1 MKLTD
6 VLAGIDKIIE
16 ELRDRNHALMEK
28 LDVTPDDPMFNEE
41 DEGDEEDGSSTAADD
56 NDDTSTDDDDTVNGS
71 DYEDVDADAA
81 NASNDVGN
89 DAYQEI
95 DAENDGEEADDEDDD
110 ERQSNESTVDEGIIS
125 TVSGLAGSVGG
136 MIAGNAA
143 APGLGASVGSQIGG
157 TVGGVVGN
165 AIDGNNQPKAESTV
179 DEGVRGAV
187 STGIIGSAVGGI
199 AGAAKGAYD
208 YYKARKDGEDP
219 DLWDKVSSGA
229 LKGAAMGGA
238 AGAVGGGMSGT
249 VANTAMKYTN
259 MVSPGFGRM
268 AQSAG
273 DIAHT
278 IAHPLDTTKDAAKKV
293 AKKAIDAPK
302 KFVKAVKD
310 AGEAGKEARQAQAD
324 SEELAKHVSRKHEQL
339 KKSSP
344 DKTEFIKKSARLKIA
359 GSNPVISHDEE
370 DDFFGKIG
378 SEIAQKDMDVSNLP
392 TMSNRELAKLVK
404 DSGQEYVALKDGRLI
419 PLSDAKKLP
428 DYKEQID
435 TLRTEIITDLANG
448 KEPKKGRLSIRMPS
462 LMDIITLRG
471 LDPKYLEQ
479 MEKRDRRLY
488 STESTNRVEE
498 DAVQS
503 FGANGV
509 IPNFGSQYLQGID
522 LTGGNAGTT
531 AVPTAAANAPT
542 VAADKPLPTPSFYT
556 PGSNT
561 SNANATVVA
570 TKAEPKAVE
579 LPRIASDDS
588 PKTPSTESPTSSS
601 NKGGWKEQ
609 LSNWAKTNVTDPI
622 VGSGRDAINRMT
634 DKLNDKMGQSFDNLD
649 NKVGQVADKATDE
662 LGQTGATGRDAI
674 NRMTDNTN
682 AAVNHVADNANEK
695 INQLVQYCMDKGDMT
710 HAEAMAYVKQ
720 HGDEL
725 NAALKNEIKL
735 TGEALRKKINGL
747 GNGGGNGLGT
757 GLLLGGVGLAAGAAL
772 GSGKKKKRR

>member
-41 DEGDEEDGSSTAADD
+41 DEEGSSAAADD
-56 NDDTSTDDDDTVNGS
+56 NDVSTADGDDTVNGS
-71 DYEDVDADAA
+71 DYEDVDADAV
-81 NASNDVGN
+81 NATDVIG
-89 DAYQEI
+89 DDSYQEI
-95 DAENDGEEADDEDDD
+95 NAEDDGDEADEEDGD

-136 MIAGNAA
+136 MIAGNAV

-165 AIDGNNQPKAESTV
+165 AIDGGNQPKAESTV

-229 LKGAAMGGA
+229 MKGAAMGGA
-238 AGAVGGGMSGT
+238 AGAVGGGVSDT

-259 MVSPGFGRM
+259 MVSPKFGGM

-273 DIAHT
+273 DVAHA
-278 IAHPLDTTKDAAKKV
+278 IAHPLDTAKDAAKKV
-293 AKKAIDAPK
+293 AKKAIETPK

-310 AGEAGKEARQAQAD
+310 AGEAGKEARQSQAD
-324 SEELAKHVSRKHEQL
+324 SEELAKQLGRKHEQL
-339 KKSSP
+339 KKSYP
-344 DKTEFIKKSARLKIA
+344 DKKELIKKDAIIKIA
-359 GSNPVISHDEE
+359 GSNPVITHE
-370 DDFFGKIG
+370 DDDDFLSRIGNKI
-378 SEIAQKDMDVSNLP
+378 AHNDMGVTNLP
-392 TMSNRELAKLVK
+392 TLSNRELAKLVK

-419 PLSDAKKLP
+419 PLADAKKLP

-435 TLRTEIITDLANG
+435 TLRTKIITDLANG
-448 KEPKKGRLSIRMPS
+448 KEPNIPLNRTLFSRKPS

-471 LDPKYLEQ
+471 LDPRYHKQ
-479 MEKRDRRLY
+479 MAERDRRLY
-488 STESTNRVEE
+488 STESTDRVEE
-498 DAVQS
+498 DAVPS
-503 FGANGV
+503 FDANGA

-531 AVPTAAANAPT
+531 AVPNAAANVPA
-542 VAADKPLPTPSFYT
+542 AMADKPLPTPSFYT
-556 PGSNT
+556 TGSGNSHANT
-561 SNANATVVA
+561 TVVA
-570 TKAEPKAVE
+570 AKAEPKPIE
-579 LPRIASDDS
+579 PPKIASDDS
-588 PKTPSTESPTSSS
+588 PKTPST
-601 NKGGWKEQ
+601 NGGWKE
-609 LSNWAKTNVTDPI
+609 KI
-622 VGSGRDAINRMT
+622 VKFGKDEIIKPLVGAGRDAINRST
-634 DKLNDKMGQSFDNLD
+634 DNFNDNLNQSFDNL
-649 NKVGQVADKATDE
+649 NKKVGQLGDAATDE
-662 LGQTGATGRDAI
+662 LRQTGATGRDAI
-674 NRMTDNTN
+674 NRSTDNNN
-682 AAVNHVADNANEK
+682 AAVNRVADNANEK

-710 HAEAMAYVKQ
+710 YAEAIAYVKKN
-720 HGDEL
+720 GDEL

-735 TGEALRKKINGL
+735 TGDALRKKIDGF

-772 GSGKKKKRR
+772 SGGKKKKRR